1 MEKVVRVMFRVTSR
15 GGVAVTMKARRPR
28 RVTVGATSGS
38 KYWEAELVKSRLR
51 AIRKA
56 VRGIELVENC
66 NQSVVGTA
74 ESAESDNESWHSCV
88 ADSDED

>member
-1 MEKVVRVMFRVTSR
+1 MEKLVRVRFRVTAR
-15 GGVAVTMKARRPR
+15 GGVAVVMKAARQGQR

-56 VRGIELVENC
+56 VHGVELETN
-66 NQSVVGTA
+66 NDRASVA
-74 ESAESDNESWHSCV
+74 IDSDEEWFSAESE
-88 ADSDED
+88 

>member
-1 MEKVVRVMFRVTSR
+1 
-15 GGVAVTMKARRPR
+15 MKARRPR
-28 RVTVGATSGS
+28 RVTVGATLGS
-38 KYWEAELVKSRLR
+38 KYWEDELVKSRLR

-66 NQSVVGTA
+66 NRSVAGTA